1 MKTLLYIC
9 MLFFLFTVS
18 CSRKKSREDGS
29 LMKRVE
35 KLLAIDADSA
45 LQLLDSISDPDKL
58 DDDAFAHWCMLQGKV
73 VDKLHTPLPPPYCYR
88 RAAEWYSSNGTPE
101 EQAQILLYQG
111 RSYAEDGDYDEA
123 MATYTMALAIAD
135 KNKLGNSAGYI
146 HSYMGDMY
154 EDRAMWTLAIE
165 KYKVAAEYFNKAG
178 NVKSHVCA
186 LRDMG
191 REYAKMDSLSCALA
205 TLSMADSIA
214 KSLNN
219 NDLKADIAN
228 HIGNVYLLQEEYEKA
243 KEHFYASLKLD
254 TDTVPDYIA
263 LVTLYLE
270 TDSINK
276 AKELLD
282 GLLQY
287 NPEYTYSIKNM
298 YYEIY
303 KKERR
308 YDLALENLEEYK
320 YLTDSLIY
328 IENQSKILNI
338 DKKYNDQKKLEEI
351 NRLANSRRIYLIVSI
366 VCILGIL
373 VIILSVLLYRKWVKE
388 KFQKQQIEISNMKN
402 ELLNLSL
409 ELEKKKTLF
418 AALEEKGEEY
428 RKVKGEVASLASAYR
443 KLQYKLTVSSSTYK
457 ELIDLANQNR
467 ASNGKS
473 LITDR
478 YWQRIMNE
486 VTSIYPSLRA
496 YVFNIYPEI
505 SEQEWQYCCFFM
517 YGFDVNTEARLLNI
531 NPASVRTKHLRLK
544 EKLKIALP
552 SKTSLH
558 NYLVEK
564 LL

>member
-1 MKTLLYIC
+1 MKTLLYVC
-9 MLFFLFTVS
+9 MLFFLLTVS
-18 CSRKKSREDGS
+18 CSRKKSSEEGS
-29 LMKRVE
+29 LMSRVE

-45 LQLLDSISDPDKL
+45 LQLLDSISNPDKL
-58 DDDAFAHWCMLQGKV
+58 DDDVFAHWCMLQGEV

-123 MATYTMALAIAD
+123 MATYTMALEIAD

-165 KYKVAAEYFNKAG
+165 KYKIAAEYFNKAG

-205 TLSMADSIA
+205 ILSIADSIA

-219 NDLKADIAN
+219 RDLKADIAN

-243 KEHFYASLKLD
+243 KEHFYTSLKFG
-254 TDTVPDYIA
+254 TDTMPDYIA

-303 KKERR
+303 KKEGR

-373 VIILSVLLYRKWVKE
+373 AIILSVLLYRKWVKE

-402 ELLNLSL
+402 KLLNLSL

-428 RKVKGEVASLASAYR
+428 RKVKGEVAALASAYR

-473 LITDR
+473 LITDK

-486 VTSIYPSLRA
+486 ITSIYPSLRA

-505 SEQEWQYCCFFM
+505 SDQEWQYCCFFM

-544 EKLKIALP
+544 EKLKITLP

>member
-1 MKTLLYIC
+1 MKTLLYVC
-9 MLFFLFTVS
+9 MLFFLLTVS
-18 CSRKKSREDGS
+18 CSRKKSSEEGS
-29 LMKRVE
+29 LMSRVE

-45 LQLLDSISDPDKL
+45 LQLLDSISNPDKL
-58 DDDAFAHWCMLQGKV
+58 DDDAFAHWYMLQGKV
-73 VDKLHTPLPPPYCYR
+73 VDRLHTPLPAPYCYR

-123 MATYTMALAIAD
+123 MATYTMALEIAD

-154 EDRAMWTLAIE
+154 EDRAMWMLAIE

-186 LRDMG
+186 LRDIG
-191 REYAKMDSLSCALA
+191 REYAKMDSLSCAL
-205 TLSMADSIA
+205 TILSMADSIA
-214 KSLNN
+214 KALNN

-243 KEHFYASLKLD
+243 KEYFYASLKLD
-254 TDTVPDYIA
+254 TDTMPDYIA

-270 TDSINK
+270 IDSINK

-287 NPEYTYSIKNM
+287 NPEYTYSMKNM

-366 VCILGIL
+366 VCVLGIL

-402 ELLNLSL
+402 KLLNLSL

-467 ASNGKS
+467 ASNGKA

-486 VTSIYPSLRA
+486 ITSIYPSFRA

-505 SEQEWQYCCFFM
+505 SDQEWQYCCFFM

-544 EKLKIALP
+544 EKLKITLP